1 MGEPKKLE
9 TFDDFWLFYLHE
21 HSNFTNR
28 VLHFIGSAIA
38 LGWLGYAIY
47 ARNAWFVLAALVS
60 GYAFAWIGHF
70 FVEKNRPATFT
81 YPFRSLAC
89 DWVMF
94 LYILTGQIG
103 KQLKRVE
110 EVYPSAEGAK
120 G

>member
-81 YPFRSLAC
+81 YPLWSLRGDVTLFFEVC
-89 DWVMF
+89 
-94 LYILTGQIG
+94 LG
-103 KQLKRVE
+103 KRGLDSRTD
-110 EVYPSAEGAK
+110 S
-120 G
+120 